1 VIVGH
6 AFGDDGSGNFLAKS
20 FVYQNGQMSD
30 LLTLV
35 APGSGWTEL
44 FQANGVNDLGQI
56 VGVGV
61 FNGETRG
68 YVMTPVPEP
77 ASIALLGLGSVALL
91 ARRKRA

>member
-1 VIVGH
+1 
-6 AFGDDGSGNFLAKS
+6 
-20 FVYQNGQMSD
+20 MTD

-56 VGVGV
+56 VGAGV
-61 FNGETRG
+61 FNGEIRG

-77 ASIALLGLGSVALL
+77 ANLSLLSVGLATL
-91 ARRKRA
+91 ARRRRH